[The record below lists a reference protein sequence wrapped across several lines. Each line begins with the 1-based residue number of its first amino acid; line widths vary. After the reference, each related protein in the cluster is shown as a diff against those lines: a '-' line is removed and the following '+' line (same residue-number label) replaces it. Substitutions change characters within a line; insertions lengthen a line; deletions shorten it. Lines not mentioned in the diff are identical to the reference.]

1 MVARL
6 FFLFAIETTD
16 AIWLERSR
24 IYNEFLGTRIDGYGP
39 GGRKWEEFNVDYWK
53 G

>member
-6 FFLFAIETTD
+6 ILFVTIEATD
-16 AIWLERSR
+16 AIRLEGPR
-24 IYNEFLGTRIDGYGP
+24 IHNKFLGTRINGYGP